1 MTINITEHTAD
12 LTPALRDYIEKRMQ
26 GLSKFT
32 AGEPTV
38 VVEIGKTTEHHRQG
52 EVFEAKVH
60 VTTPLGKQYRAVSQ
74 KADLYEAIDDVRNEV
89 ARELSS
95 AKDKRATLFRRG
107 AQKIK
112 DMMRGF
118 RS

>member
-1 MTINITEHTAD
+1 MSITIAATHLE
-12 LTPALRDYIEKRMQ
+12 LTPALKDYIEKRMG
-26 GLSKFT
+26 GLRKFT
-32 AGEPTV
+32 AGEPIV
-38 VVEIGKTTEHHRQG
+38 EVEIGQTTHHHRQG
-52 EVFEAKVH
+52 EIFSAKAS
-60 VTTPLGKQYRAVSQ
+60 VTTPLGKQYHATSE

-95 AKDKRATLFRRG
+95 AKGKSKALWKRG

-112 DMMRGF
+112 NIIRGL

>member
-60 VTTPLGKQYRAVSQ
+60 GIFAVIVE
-74 KADLYEAIDDVRNEV
+74 DY
-89 ARELSS
+89 
-95 AKDKRATLFRRG
+95 DKLIFLFE
-107 AQKIK
+107 
-112 DMMRGF
+112 
-118 RS
+118 